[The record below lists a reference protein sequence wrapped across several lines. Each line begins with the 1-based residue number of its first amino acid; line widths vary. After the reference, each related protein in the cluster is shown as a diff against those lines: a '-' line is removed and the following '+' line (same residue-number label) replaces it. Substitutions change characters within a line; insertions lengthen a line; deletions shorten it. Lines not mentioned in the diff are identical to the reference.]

1 MDVAEQLFAERGL
14 EAVSLRTVNG
24 EAGYSVAA
32 LHYHFGTREGLVQA
46 LLTRSQPPMLE
57 RRERMLAALRASREP
72 PPLERIVE
80 ALVMPLAQSVLEDPE
95 RGSRAMR
102 FLARLYFDHSP
113 HMATVLDDSLTLFLP
128 LLRRALPGMDRRTLV
143 KRWSMAAELTL
154 SVASRVPSCEDGLS
168 PAGRA
173 DLEGAFAELVKFIVG
188 GLRNGPED

>member
-1 MDVAEQLFAERGL
+1 MASPSQAPRKKAKAPESGRDAIMDVAEQLFAERGL

-102 FLARLYFDHSP
+102 FLARL
-113 HMATVLDDSLTLFLP
+113 
-128 LLRRALPGMDRRTLV
+128 
-143 KRWSMAAELTL
+143 
-154 SVASRVPSCEDGLS
+154 
-168 PAGRA
+168 
-173 DLEGAFAELVKFIVG
+173 
-188 GLRNGPED
+188 